1 MAQTIALNTYQSW
14 DTPPKGAEPCG
25 SESILRD
32 SAIAAIKCA
41 SKVPI
46 TLTNLVFS
54 PQTFS
59 GLYTTYYVHAGILSA
74 NPAASVSATSPA
86 DQLALVR
93 ESFGFS
99 VTRISEIFGKSRPTI
114 YQWMKDG
121 IPDANVRRKLI
132 TLTQAAH
139 YWKSM
144 TKGSDRSWLLEEPS
158 SQTDTLSIT
167 DLLKLPDP
175 DLAKIKNLINLRLQE
190 HRAATVQAHQI
201 LGNNGVSK
209 TMRKPNSLTGEQQ
222 KRDQTWTRIRENLP
236 SGGR

>member
-1 MAQTIALNTYQSW
+1 MAQTIALHTYPSW
-14 DTPPKGAEPCG
+14 DTPPKGAEPGG

-32 SAIAAIKCA
+32 SAITAIKCA

-54 PQTFS
+54 PQTLS
-59 GLYTTYYVHAGILSA
+59 GLYTTYYIHNGILSA
-74 NPAASVSATSPA
+74 SSDDSVSATSPP

-99 VTRISEIFGKSRPTI
+99 ITKISEIFGKSRPTI

-121 IPDANVRRKLI
+121 IPDANVRRKLA
-132 TLTQAAH
+132 TLTQAGH

-144 TKGSDRSWLLEEPS
+144 TKGTDHSWLLEEPI
-158 SQTDTLSIT
+158 SQTGTLSIT

-175 DLAKIKNLINLRLQE
+175 DLDKIKDLINLRLQE
-190 HRAATVQAHQI
+190 HRAATAQAHQI
-201 LGNNGVSK
+201 LGNSGVSK
-209 TMRKPNSLTGEQQ
+209 TILKPNSLTNEQQ
-222 KRDQTWTRIRENLP
+222 KRDQTWTRIRENL
-236 SGGR
+236 SSKDR

>member
-1 MAQTIALNTYQSW
+1 MAQTITLHTYQSW
-14 DTPPKGAEPCG
+14 DTPPKGAEPGG
-25 SESILRD
+25 SESILPD

-46 TLTNLVFS
+46 TLTNLIFS

-59 GLYTTYYVHAGILSA
+59 GLYTTYYINSGILSA
-74 NPAASVSATSPA
+74 IPAASISATAPK

-99 VTRISEIFGKSRPTI
+99 ITKISEIFGKSRPTI

-121 IPDANVRRKLI
+121 IPDANIRRKLA
-132 TLTQAAH
+132 TLTHAGH

-144 TKGSDRSWLLEEPS
+144 TKGSDQSWLLEEPS
-158 SQTDTLSIT
+158 SQNDTLSIN

-175 DLAKIKNLINLRLQE
+175 DLDEIKDLINMRLQD
-190 HRAATVQAHQI
+190 HRAATAQAHQI
-201 LGNNGVSK
+201 LGNSGVSK
-209 TMRKPNSLTGEQQ
+209 TMLKPNSLTNEQQ

-236 SGGR
+236 SGDR